1 MSFKYTNADILK
13 LCKSESLD
21 QFIKK
26 QQKKYL
32 AHIIRME
39 NTGTTKKLLFD
50 DTPSRN
56 PGPELTLFSSVLKS
70 ENIPAKEF
78 AKKALAKNF

>member
-1 MSFKYTNADILK
+1 
-13 LCKSESLD
+13 
-21 QFIKK
+21 
-26 QQKKYL
+26 
-32 AHIIRME
+32 ME